1 MKKLLVLVLCLA
13 LALPVFGMA
22 EEAAEIKWSG
32 TISVAPYM
40 FGPYDETKDV
50 AVHWAQDYIRE
61 KYGYDVTFDVVYI
74 ENANYSEIINT
85 RIAGGTAPDIF
96 KSGSETYL
104 DKYYEQGAIASW
116 DVEFF
121 KENAPDLYEFLN
133 NGGYQGRLADSV
145 EMFWDYATA
154 ADGKMNNIPYFDE
167 QSCMPAKTLMYR
179 KDWLDALGVSEDQL
193 PKTLD
198 EFVDLMYR
206 FANEDP
212 DGNGVKDTF
221 GCSESVLRAIFG
233 AYGST
238 YDNQIW
244 LEDEDGNLVC
254 SDVKASN
261 KEALELCAKLYADG
275 VLDPEFV
282 TGENNGGYW
291 AVNHSFINGVIGAS
305 CHASIDHYRRP
316 DVCND
321 NGGPVAVE
329 WYAINGADSDFVYAP
344 WPAGPNGDYGLEIGY
359 PVSRGAGHV
368 INASL
373 NDDPEKLAAIFQIMN
388 LFTIDDELMIRTVWG
403 VEGETYTKNEDG
415 SFTKLIETAAGNEIG
430 LQVLRGIYGPE
441 KPYSE
446 LGMFLD
452 FYANPT
458 IINRLNFFE
467 NPQCDSYRQNKVT
480 TTLPSQT
487 DYAAELGTLR
497 AETFVNIITGV
508 APVDSY
514 DDYVEEWMD
523 MGGDILTEEAND
535 WYATTK

>member
-1 MKKLLVLVLCLA
+1 
-13 LALPVFGMA
+13 
-22 EEAAEIKWSG
+22 
-32 TISVAPYM
+32 
-40 FGPYDETKDV
+40 
-50 AVHWAQDYIRE
+50 
-61 KYGYDVTFDVVYI
+61 
-74 ENANYSEIINT
+74 
-85 RIAGGTAPDIF
+85 
-96 KSGSETYL
+96 
-104 DKYYEQGAIASW
+104 
-116 DVEFF
+116 
-121 KENAPDLYEFLN
+121 
-133 NGGYQGRLADSV
+133 
-145 EMFWDYATA
+145 
-154 ADGKMNNIPYFDE
+154 
-167 QSCMPAKTLMYR
+167 
-179 KDWLDALGVSEDQL
+179 
-193 PKTLD
+193 
-198 EFVDLMYR
+198 MYR

-244 LEDEDGNLVC
+244 LEEDGKLVC
-254 SDVKASN
+254 SDVKAAN

-359 PVSRGAGHV
+359 PVSRGGGHV
-368 INASL
+368 LNASL

-487 DYAAELGTLR
+487 DYAAELATLR

-523 MGGDILTEEAND
+523 MGGDILTEEANE
-535 WYATTK
+535 WYAAHY